1 MGTGKPLKGLARG
14 PPALGGNRG
23 LKSTPTFWGSLA
35 RLQALASGPAACWGT
50 VPGWAGGHRFLRSF
64 SALPKPAGGFFPVF
78 FFHSFFSHALFFPL
92 PLFSFFEF
100 SPWVPRS
107 PSHRWVLRPCA
118 HCLPGLPRASQMGAC
133 APVPSPD
140 FCAWRSGDT
149 QVAWSGGQQGSHW
162 CPLWVVCLHVLEKG
176 GLRVWLPGRADVGGD
191 REPPLWDT
199 VGSWHS
205 LHSRELLK

>member
-1 MGTGKPLKGLARG
+1 MLVFKRWPQGQRPAGALCQGGLAG
-14 PPALGGNRG
+14 TDSSAA
-23 LKSTPTFWGSLA
+23 SLPCQSQ
-35 RLQALASGPAACWGT
+35 R
-50 VPGWAGGHRFLRSF
+50 V
-64 SALPKPAGGFFPVF
+64 GFFPPFSSFILSSLTLSFSPSRF
-78 FFHSFFSHALFFPL
+78 FLFFK
-92 PLFSFFEF
+92 F

-205 LHSRELLK
+205 LHSGELLK